1 LQVKIYRPYAG
12 VLMLT
17 NANFPKLTLIYEG
30 DITTDVLDFGAV
42 TITDRESKR
51 SFKLDIEQTFRVEKQ
66 VSCLFQNVDQMKKD
80 RTFNGLTQFD
90 LTEEDLYLNDLTEED
105 LYLND
110 LDVEVYCGCSP
121 DSIKPL
127 FGEINAITDMGVVEL
142 IVGVE

>member
-1 LQVKIYRPYAG
+1 
-12 VLMLT
+12 MLT